1 MSCQQEPEQPPRPP
15 WRRDLYQSPLTA
27 KEHADRQEWDPRFS
41 AKVRALLG
49 YQFMEAPPDVKL
61 HSETQAE
68 AKGVEHQARYPHY
81 RSNPTKKSDLLDPIA
96 RYRNRIRHLEEA
108 VEEAR
113 RDLDSFAK
121 AYHRADCDIRDREA
135 QSKRE
140 KQALSDEIQLL
151 EAAKVTH
158 STHHTSSACVQPIV
172 RWHAPELFLIP
183 EHEFHDVYNYVE
195 LLECPGTQYRPRPY
209 LRPRDHASTGAGF
222 PGADFVTSCCQDQG
236 KLLEEAQRDL
246 EVFKTAYYNAEREI
260 QTLGESFEREKQA
273 LNDEIRRLREC
284 ELHCREERF
293 ESDYC
298 P

>member
-1 MSCQQEPEQPPRPP
+1 M
-15 WRRDLYQSPLTA
+15 A
-27 KEHADRQEWDPRFS
+27 KERADRENRRWDQVFRRWVKIFGE
-41 AKVRALLG
+41 ARR
-49 YQFMEAPPDVKL
+49 EAPPDVKL

-68 AKGVEHQARYPHY
+68 AKRVEHQARYPHY
-81 RSNPTKKSDLLDPIA
+81 RFNPVEKSYWLDPDLLDRIA
-96 RYRNRIRHLEEA
+96 PYWNRTRHLEEA
-108 VEEAR
+108 MEEAK
-113 RDLDSFAK
+113 RDLYSFEK

-158 STHHTSSACVQPIV
+158 STHHTSPARLQIA
-172 RWHAPELFLIP
+172 RWLAPELLPNP
-183 EHEFHDVYNYVE
+183 EREFYDVYNYVE
-195 LLECPGTQYRPRPY
+195 LLECPGTQHRPRPY
-209 LRPRDHASTGAGF
+209 LRPRDPASTGAGF
-222 PGADFVTSCCQDQG
+222 PGADFVTSCCKDQG

-246 EVFKTAYYNAEREI
+246 EVFKRAYYNAEREI

-273 LNDEIRRLREC
+273 LNDEIRRLRER